1 MNTIQQI
8 QIEHRKYNNYLTQ
21 LEQLHLKKERL
32 QKTNIIDKIELTYF
46 KVYSDI
52 INKDPLIYLNYIL
65 DDILKWDSKYLF
77 KLNNINT
84 MTDTHYKQKLILVY
98 YELNNIDLTNFY
110 KFITV
115 NKLDTIRFL

>member
-8 QIEHRKYNNYLTQ
+8 QIENRKYNNYLIQ

-84 MTDTHYKQKLILVY
+84 MTDTHYKKKLMLVY

-110 KFITV
+110 KFITIH
-115 NKLDTIRFL
+115 KLETIRFL